1 MNTDQQ
7 QEGTPVAP
15 GIQETWVSVN
25 QQAAQIAL
33 NLRNNAQASG

>member
-1 MNTDQQ
+1 MTTDSQR
-7 QEGTPVAP
+7 EGTPVSL